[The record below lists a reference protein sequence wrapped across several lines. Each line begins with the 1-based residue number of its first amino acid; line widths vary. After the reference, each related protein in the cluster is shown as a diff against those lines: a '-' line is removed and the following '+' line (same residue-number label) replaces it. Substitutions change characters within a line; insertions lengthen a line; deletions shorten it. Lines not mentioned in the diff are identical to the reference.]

1 METGENGGK
10 KNVPDTG
17 TNTVLHVLKEYQG
30 ASVANGSSKRRRMGA
45 KSEKCPASLGRA
57 LKNHPGTLSFT
68 LCETQ
73 KILKQSSGRP

>member
-30 ASVANGSSKRRRMGA
+30 ASVANGSSKRR
-45 KSEKCPASLGRA
+45 
-57 LKNHPGTLSFT
+57 
-68 LCETQ
+68 
-73 KILKQSSGRP
+73 